1 MYTTLKLTFEAKIA
15 TLTLSRGE
23 KRNALCH
30 ALIEEF
36 QAALKEVEASAAQVL
51 ILTGEG
57 KAFCA
62 GMDLTDLQALVTQTA
77 EENYAHAKSI
87 ADLFLALYNFP
98 KVTIAAVNGAAIAG
112 GAGLATLCDFTIAS
126 TEASFGYT
134 EVRIGLVP
142 AMVSAFLIRQVG
154 EKHARDLLLTGRIIN
169 AEEAYRMGL
178 ASRLVP
184 AADLRA
190 QARQLAEQLL
200 ENSPAALRR
209 GKALLRSYVTEDL
222 SADIRTGLEA
232 HAAMRQE
239 ADCKEGVRAFLEHR
253 KPRWSE

>member
-1 MYTTLKLTFEAKIA
+1 MYTTLKLTFDSKIA

-30 ALIEEF
+30 ALIDEF
-36 QAALKEVEASAAQVL
+36 RAALKEVEASDAHVMILAA
-51 ILTGEG
+51 EG

-62 GMDLTDLQALVTQTA
+62 GMDLTDLQAMATQTT
-77 EENYAHAKSI
+77 EENRAHAERI
-87 ADLFLALYNFP
+87 ADLFRSLYDFP
-98 KVTIAAVNGAAIAG
+98 KVTIAAVNGAAVAG
-112 GAGLATLCDFTIAS
+112 GAGLAMLCDLTVAS

-142 AMVSAFLIRQVG
+142 AMVSAFLIRQIG
-154 EKHARDLLLTGRIIN
+154 EKHARDLLFTGRIIT

-178 ASRLVP
+178 ANRLVP
-184 AADLRA
+184 PAELEAC
-190 QARQLAEQLL
+190 ARQLAEQLL

-209 GKALLRSYVTEDL
+209 GKALLNSYGAERLTAEL
-222 SADIRTGLEA
+222 QAGLEA

-239 ADCKEGVRAFLEHR
+239 ADCKEGVRSFLEHR